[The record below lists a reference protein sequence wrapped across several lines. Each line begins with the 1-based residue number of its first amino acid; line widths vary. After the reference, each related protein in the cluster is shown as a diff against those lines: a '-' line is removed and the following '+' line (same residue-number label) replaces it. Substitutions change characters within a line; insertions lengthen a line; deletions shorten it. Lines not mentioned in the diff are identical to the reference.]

1 MLRYSSI
8 QAVNEF
14 RRRLITSNIGLGA
27 LAGTELQFAVNA
39 SHSPIMEGSF
49 FNQWRDEFLEAKAQP
64 DGVDNLLYKSEDFLY
79 RVCDDLNKPTENNS
93 DMHCDYVKPVI
104 DRMAELLRFNHNL
117 ARNVVTP
124 IVKTIYDKVTDLQKQ
139 RIAKFANV
147 LSVVPSHYEKIW
159 SSISLNDMVEKYKTS
174 PIYDEA
180 KFPNVHPILSAER
193 LLEIMKTGV
202 GRFDKEIED
211 FVKEVGDATVEDV
224 YRCYFAVNYNS
235 GKPSDYQPR
244 VNWITNPG
252 NNQRR
257 EVLIAFLLANGLR
270 KKVLEDIDMP
280 LADYEALMAMVI
292 EQTGR
297 GIGRV
302 FEQREIQR
310 RQKRLV
316 LRWPSKGSE
325 YQVSRGTEATI
336 EVNEDIY
343 DEWLKSGGKVE
354 MLFGSFIT
362 DQRET
367 PDSIL
372 EKGLEYERAWARR
385 AAMIQSA
392 QRADA
397 FNFTLIALRDATT
410 EQINC
415 LSEDFLMGGVRAPIH
430 TGLASYLE
438 KNVTADCLD
447 DLYSCIRNLVCDVIF
462 PLSDAK
468 FLLSTI
474 AKISK
479 ESPDLDINEV
489 ALLASVELVAKSLA
503 SMIVVNPK

>member
-1 MLRYSSI
+1 MIRYSSI
-8 QAVNEF
+8 EAVREL
-14 RRRLITSNIGLGA
+14 RRRLVAANIGLGA
-27 LAGTELQFAVNA
+27 LAGTELEFAVNA

-49 FNQWRDEFLEAKAQP
+49 FNNWRDEFLDGKAQP
-64 DGVDNLLYKSEDFLY
+64 EGVDNLIGKSDDFLY
-79 RVCDDLNKPTENNS
+79 RVCDDLNRPTENNS
-93 DMHCDYVKPVI
+93 DMHCDYVKPVVAG
-104 DRMAELLRFNHNL
+104 MAELLRFNHNL

-124 IVKTIYDKVTDLQKQ
+124 IVKAIYDKVTDLQKQ

-159 SSISLNDMVEKYKTS
+159 SSISLNDMVEKFKTS

-180 KFPNVHPILSAER
+180 KFPNVHPILAGER

-202 GRFDKEIED
+202 GRFDKEIDD
-211 FVKEVGDATVEDV
+211 FVKEVGNEAIEDV
-224 YRCYFAVNYNS
+224 YRNYFAVNYSN
-235 GKPSDYQPR
+235 GKPSDYQSR
-244 VNWITNPG
+244 VNWITNSG
-252 NNQRR
+252 MSQRR

-270 KKVLEDIDMP
+270 NKAIEGIDMP
-280 LADYEALMAMVI
+280 LSDYEAMMAMVI

-325 YQVSRGTEATI
+325 YLVSRGTEATI

-372 EKGLEYERAWARR
+372 EKGPEYERAWARR
-385 AAMIQSA
+385 SAMIQSA

-410 EQINC
+410 EQINS
-415 LSEDFLMGGVRAPIH
+415 LSDDFVMGGVRGPIH
-430 TGLASYLE
+430 TALADYLE
-438 KNVTADCLD
+438 KNVTANCLD
-447 DLYSCIRNLVCDVIF
+447 DLYGCIRNLVCDVIF

-468 FLLSTI
+468 FLLTNI
-474 AKISK
+474 ARISK

-489 ALLASVELVAKSLA
+489 ALLASIELVAKSLA